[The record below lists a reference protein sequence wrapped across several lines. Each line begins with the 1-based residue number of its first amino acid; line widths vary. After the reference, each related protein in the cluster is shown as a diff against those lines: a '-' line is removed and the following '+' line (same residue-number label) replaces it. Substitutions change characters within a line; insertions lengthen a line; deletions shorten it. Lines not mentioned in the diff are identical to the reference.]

1 MQRSWPV
8 FLQGIRIQAGSLES
22 DSTAH
27 FIGGQNYMRRL
38 VGFQKKEES
47 AEQ

>member
-1 MQRSWPV
+1 MQRSWVV

-22 DSTAH
+22 DSTDH
-27 FIGGQNYMRRL
+27 LIGGQNYMRRL
-38 VGFQKKEES
+38 VGFQKKKES